1 MVFDTKKL
9 GIACYSGL
17 AALLIV
23 KDVVTTE
30 AQITGLL
37 APLALFIGVQVAKH
51 YHDKPTV

>member
-9 GIACYSGL
+9 GIVCYSAL
-17 AALLIV
+17 AALLIA

-30 AQITGLL
+30 TQVTGLL

-51 YHDKPTV
+51 YHDKA